1 MASIYKRLADL
12 LAALEDD
19 IQRAFLESIQ
29 GITDEVILEQLID
42 AIEAGDFRRAY
53 AGLGIMPGSL
63 NPLMSA
69 LEIAYRHSAE
79 FVVQGYPTHVQTSN
93 GKVKFHFNM
102 RDPRAEQ
109 WLRDKS
115 SEMVTLISEDTRIN
129 VQSTLQRGMI
139 EGRNPRDTALDIVGR
154 YNRATGHR
162 EGGVIGLTK
171 DQEGWVASARQRLS
185 QAHLGGEAGERY
197 LSMGLRDKRF
207 DSTVRKAMETGKPLN
222 KAQVENL
229 TIRYSS
235 AALKHRGDQI
245 ARHESMSA
253 FNTADYDS
261 AKQVVALGA
270 AREKDVTRVW
280 DDAGDKRVRHSHRE
294 LDGQRVGLDEPF
306 VSPVSGA
313 SMMYPT
319 DASLGAPTKE
329 IIGCRCRARIKI
341 DWLGAFVDD

>member
-19 IQRAFLESIQ
+19 IQVAFLESIQ
-29 GITDEVILEQLID
+29 GITDDAILEQLID
-42 AIEAGDFRRAY
+42 AIEAGDYRRAY

-63 NPLMSA
+63 NPFITA
-69 LEIAYRHSAE
+69 LETAYRHSAE

-115 SEMVTLISEDTRIN
+115 SQMVTLISEDARIN

-154 YNRATGHR
+154 YNRTTGHR

-171 DQEGWVASARQRLS
+171 EQGEWVGSARQRLT
-185 QAHLGGEAGERY
+185 QAHLGGEAGDRY

-207 DSTVRKAMETGKPLN
+207 DSVVEKAMATGKPLT

-229 TIRYSS
+229 TTRYSS
-235 AALKHRGDQI
+235 RTLKYRGDTISQ
-245 ARHESMSA
+245 HESMSA

-270 AREKDVTRVW
+270 AREKDVERVW
-280 DDAGDKRVRHSHRE
+280 DDAGDNRVRHSHKE

-306 VSPVSGA
+306 ESPVSGA
-313 SMMYPT
+313 RMMYPT
-319 DASLGAPTKE
+319 DTSLDAPTKE
-329 IIGCRCRARIKI
+329 TLGCRCRARINI
-341 DWLGAFVDD
+341 DWLGAFVND